1 MKAIIKNVLVAIVG
15 TNLVAC
21 ATTMT
26 SSSIMPKG
34 GDEYDLVATHARED
48 QAYKNAEKDA
58 NQVCKEKNKNF
69 VAVTHKS
76 EYQGVS
82 KEEKQT
88 VGFTDVAMAAVTGRS
103 TKHDRSDDYKVT
115 MHFKC
120 Q

>member
-1 MKAIIKNVLVAIVG
+1 MKTIIKRAILAVVG
-15 TNLVAC
+15 MNLVAC
-21 ATTMT
+21 ATTT

-34 GDEYDLVATHARED
+34 EDEYDLVATHARED

-58 NQVCKEKNKNF
+58 NKFCEEKNKNF

-88 VGFTDVAMAAVTGRS
+88 VGLTDVAMAVVTGHS